1 MTWVISSWEPV
12 NMQSDTLG
20 PWPDCNGTLISIQKL
35 NIQLDAIVNDSSS
48 TLLARA
54 YIDPATCL
62 AVILGTG
69 MNAAIHLP
77 ISSLHPSKLAGRVLP
92 EDPSV
97 THVLTNTEFSMYG
110 KNIFPTTRWD
120 EHLNDHHTL
129 PNYQPFEYLVAGG
142 YMGEIVR
149 LIVVEATKEANL
161 FRGRLPS
168 SLTVP
173 YILNTKTLALIEND
187 TSYDL
192 KHTVSLLHQSHPS
205 IYIYKPTSRD
215 AYFIREVV
223 QCVTSRSIAYFATG
237 IHALASLLQE
247 LERHADLQDDLD
259 HISIGCDGSVINKY
273 PMYMERAQEI
283 LDQMFTRGGS
293 VGKRVILEKT
303 QDSAVLGAG
312 IAAAL
317 AANALSSTV

>member
-1 MTWVISSWEPV
+1 M
-12 NMQSDTLG
+12 
-20 PWPDCNGTLISIQKL
+20 SIQNL

-77 ISSLHPSKLAGRVLP
+77 ISSLHPSKLASRVLP
-92 EDPSV
+92 EDPSY

-120 EHLNDHHTL
+120 EYLNDHHTL

-149 LIVVEATKEANL
+149 LIIVEATKEANL

-168 SLTVP
+168 SLAMP

-187 TSYDL
+187 TSHDL
-192 KHTVSLLHQSHPS
+192 RDTISLLHQCHPS
-205 IYIYKPTSRD
+205 IYKPTSRD

-223 QCVTSRSIAYFATG
+223 RCVTSRSIAYFATG

-273 PMYMERAQEI
+273 PMYMERAQGI

-293 VGKRVILEKT
+293 VGKKVILEKT
-303 QDSAVLGAG
+303 QDSAVLGAA

-317 AANALSSTV
+317 AANARSSTV

>member
-1 MTWVISSWEPV
+1 M
-12 NMQSDTLG
+12 
-20 PWPDCNGTLISIQKL
+20 SIQKL

-54 YIDPATCL
+54 YIDPATRL

-92 EDPSV
+92 EDLSV

-120 EHLNDHHTL
+120 EYLNDHHTL
-129 PNYQPFEYLVAGG
+129 PNYQPFEYLIAGG

-149 LIVVEATKEANL
+149 LVIVEATKESNL

-168 SLTVP
+168 SLSMP
-173 YILNTKTLALIEND
+173 YMLSTKTLALIEND

-192 KHTVSLLHQSHPS
+192 RDTISLLHQSHPS
-205 IYIYKPTSRD
+205 IYKPTPRD
-215 AYFIREVV
+215 AYFIRQVV
-223 QCVTSRSIAYFATG
+223 RCVTNRSIAYFATG

-247 LERHADLQDDLD
+247 LEFHADLQDDLD

-283 LDQMFTRGGS
+283 LDQMFTRCGS
-293 VGKRVILEKT
+293 GSMRVTLEKT

-317 AANALSSTV
+317 AANAHSSSV

>member
-1 MTWVISSWEPV
+1 
-12 NMQSDTLG
+12 
-20 PWPDCNGTLISIQKL
+20 
-35 NIQLDAIVNDSSS
+35 
-48 TLLARA
+48 
-54 YIDPATCL
+54 
-62 AVILGTG
+62 

-77 ISSLHPSKLAGRVLP
+77 ISSLHPSKLAGRPLP
-92 EDPSV
+92 EDPST
-97 THVLTNTEFSMYG
+97 THVLTNTELSMFG

-120 EHLNDHHTL
+120 EYLNDHHTL

-149 LIVVEATKEANL
+149 LIVVEATEKAHL

-168 SLTVP
+168 SLTMP
-173 YILNTKTLALIEND
+173 YILHTKTLALIEND
-187 TSYDL
+187 TSSDL
-192 KHTVSLLHQSHPS
+192 RDTITLLHQSHPS
-205 IYIYKPTSRD
+205 IYKPTPRD

-223 QCVTSRSIAYFATG
+223 RYVTSRSIAYFATG

-247 LERHADLQDDLD
+247 LEHHADMQDDMD

-273 PMYMERAQEI
+273 PMYMERAQGI
-283 LDQMFTRGGS
+283 LDQMFTRS
-293 VGKRVILEKT
+293 NSDGKRVILEKT

-317 AANALSSTV
+317 AVNAHSSTV

>member
-1 MTWVISSWEPV
+1 
-12 NMQSDTLG
+12 
-20 PWPDCNGTLISIQKL
+20 
-35 NIQLDAIVNDSSS
+35 
-48 TLLARA
+48 
-54 YIDPATCL
+54 
-62 AVILGTG
+62 

-77 ISSLHPSKLAGRVLP
+77 ITSLHPSKLARRSLP

-97 THVLTNTEFSMYG
+97 THVLTNTELSMYG
-110 KNIFPTTRWD
+110 KDIFPTTRWD
-120 EHLNDHHTL
+120 DYLNNHHTL

-149 LIVVEATKEANL
+149 LIVVEATKKAYL

-168 SLTVP
+168 SLAMP

-192 KHTVSLLHQSHPS
+192 RDTISLLHQYHPS
-205 IYIYKPTSRD
+205 IHKPTPRD
-215 AYFIREVV
+215 AYFIQQIVRF
-223 QCVTSRSIAYFATG
+223 VTNRSIAYFATG

-247 LERHADLQDDLD
+247 LECNSGLQDDMG

-273 PMYMERAQEI
+273 PRYMERAQEI
-283 LDQMFTRGGS
+283 LDNMFTRGDPG
-293 VGKRVILEKT
+293 GKNVVLEKT
-303 QDSAVLGAG
+303 QDSAVLGAA

-317 AANALSSTV
+317 AATVYSSSV

>member
-1 MTWVISSWEPV
+1 
-12 NMQSDTLG
+12 
-20 PWPDCNGTLISIQKL
+20 
-35 NIQLDAIVNDSSS
+35 
-48 TLLARA
+48 
-54 YIDPATCL
+54 
-62 AVILGTG
+62 

-77 ISSLHPSKLAGRVLP
+77 IPSLHPSKLARRPLP
-92 EDPSV
+92 EHPSV
-97 THVLTNTEFSMYG
+97 THVLTNTELSMYG

-120 EHLNDHHTL
+120 EYLNDHHTL
-129 PNYQPFEYLVAGG
+129 PNYQPYEYLVAGG

-149 LIVVEATKEANL
+149 LIIVEATRKANL

-168 SLTVP
+168 SLAMP

-187 TSYDL
+187 NSHDL
-192 KHTVSLLHQSHPS
+192 TDTISLLHQRHPS
-205 IYIYKPTSRD
+205 IHKPTPRD
-215 AYFIREVV
+215 AYFIQQTIRF
-223 QCVTSRSIAYFATG
+223 VTNRSIAYFATG

-247 LERHADLQDDLD
+247 LEYNTGLQDNLD

-283 LDQMFTRGGS
+283 LDQMFTRWDS
-293 VGKRVILEKT
+293 AGKSVILEKT

-317 AANALSSTV
+317 AANAYSSPI